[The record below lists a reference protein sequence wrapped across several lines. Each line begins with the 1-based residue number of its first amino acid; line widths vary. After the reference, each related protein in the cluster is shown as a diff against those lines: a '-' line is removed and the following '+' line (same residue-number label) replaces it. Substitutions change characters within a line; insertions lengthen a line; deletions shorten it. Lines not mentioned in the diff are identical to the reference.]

1 MTADKLK
8 LFHEEIM
15 QEEQINYSE
24 LPIIIKK
31 QIKGFNLLKSKLEK
45 KPDEKLFLMLQNR
58 AIKIGDSIQNFV
70 ENDYEEEEEEVEEE
84 VQEEEK
90 PKQEVEK
97 KSSEVK
103 KSNTDNSVKKTE
115 GDTEKKIRQ
124 LKASMVQKL
133 IFQPL
138 IDYANSKVNKV
149 NTIDNWFKAEEL
161 EFAEVKEEVKKVE
174 KPKHE
179 IKVKKNKQMSLDSFF

>member
-70 ENDYEEEEEEVEEE
+70 ENDYEEEEEEVEEVE
-84 VQEEEK
+84 KVEKEEK

-124 LKASMVQKL
+124 
-133 IFQPL
+133 PRP
-138 IDYANSKVNKV
+138 VNGKFG
-149 NTIDNWFKAEEL
+149 NFMMEKKILSAMEL
-161 EFAEVKEEVKKVE
+161 EDGNKIKISVLETIIGKEPNYPEQEVHNITLRK
-174 KPKHE
+174 
-179 IKVKKNKQMSLDSFF
+179 IFLSNYYRLI

>member
-70 ENDYEEEEEEVEEE
+70 ENDYEEEEEEAEEEKEEE
-84 VQEEEK
+84 VKKEEK

-124 LKASMVQKL
+124 
-133 IFQPL
+133 PRP
-138 IDYANSKVNKV
+138 VNGKFG
-149 NTIDNWFKAEEL
+149 NFMMEKKILSAMEL
-161 EFAEVKEEVKKVE
+161 EDGNKIKISVLETIIGKEPNYPEQEVHNITLRK
-174 KPKHE
+174 
-179 IKVKKNKQMSLDSFF
+179 IFLSNYYRLI

>member
-58 AIKIGDSIQNFV
+58 AIKILLKMIT
-70 ENDYEEEEEEVEEE
+70 
-84 VQEEEK
+84 
-90 PKQEVEK
+90 K
-97 KSSEVK
+97 KK
-103 KSNTDNSVKKTE
+103 KKLKK
-115 GDTEKKIRQ
+115 K
-124 LKASMVQKL
+124 
-133 IFQPL
+133 F
-138 IDYANSKVNKV
+138 NK
-149 NTIDNWFKAEEL
+149 
-161 EFAEVKEEVKKVE
+161 
-174 KPKHE
+174 
-179 IKVKKNKQMSLDSFF
+179 KKNLNKK

>member
-70 ENDYEEEEEEVEEE
+70 ENDYEEEEEVEEE

-124 LKASMVQKL
+124 PRPINGKFGNFMMEKKILSAMELQDGNKIKISVLESIIGKEPNYPEQEVHNITLRKIFLSDYYRL
-133 IFQPL
+133 I
-138 IDYANSKVNKV
+138 
-149 NTIDNWFKAEEL
+149 
-161 EFAEVKEEVKKVE
+161 
-174 KPKHE
+174 
-179 IKVKKNKQMSLDSFF
+179 

>member
-90 PKQEVEK
+90 TKQEVEK
-97 KSSEVK
+97 K
-103 KSNTDNSVKKTE
+103 
-115 GDTEKKIRQ
+115 
-124 LKASMVQKL
+124 
-133 IFQPL
+133 
-138 IDYANSKVNKV
+138 
-149 NTIDNWFKAEEL
+149 
-161 EFAEVKEEVKKVE
+161 
-174 KPKHE
+174 
-179 IKVKKNKQMSLDSFF
+179 

>member
-15 QEEQINYSE
+15 QEEQINYSD

-124 LKASMVQKL
+124 PRPINGKFGNFMMEKKILSAMELQDGNKIKISVLESIIGKEPNYPEQEVHNITLRKIFLSDYYRL
-133 IFQPL
+133 I
-138 IDYANSKVNKV
+138 
-149 NTIDNWFKAEEL
+149 
-161 EFAEVKEEVKKVE
+161 
-174 KPKHE
+174 
-179 IKVKKNKQMSLDSFF
+179 